1 MNSEIIMDALRS
13 LEREYGAECYQ
24 DGGREYI
31 RRLSSKL
38 LGASDEDKECI
49 FKFFLNEIEFNS
61 NDYRSV
67 ALLAIVGMKAS
78 EVAPSLEKLYKKW
91 RLLKDDYWNY
101 TIVETMLLLK
111 YNSSVYQSF
120 FDYYISKDPDRAFPL
135 VIYYCE
141 IAPEQ
146 GITLLAQLCLIYVE
160 RKNDKDSLLKSKL
173 SFLISYILEYQ
184 TFSFSTLVQKIIS
197 KNENR
202 GNEFKQALID
212 ELLDYGKRMKCE
224 QQIRHEVEQLNSRR
238 I

>member
-1 MNSEIIMDALRS
+1 MNSETIINVLRAL
-13 LEREYGAECYQ
+13 EHEYGAERYK

-38 LGASDEDKECI
+38 LETTDEDKECLL
-49 FKFFLNEIEFNS
+49 KFFLNEIEFNY
-61 NDYRSV
+61 NNYRSV
-67 ALLAIVGMKAS
+67 ALLTIVGMKAS
-78 EVAPSLEKLYKKW
+78 EVAPALEKLYKKW

-173 SFLISYILEYQ
+173 SFLISYILEYH

-212 ELLDYGKRMKCE
+212 ELLDYGKRMQCE
-224 QQIRHEVEQLNSRR
+224 QQVKSEVELLNSRR